1 MKHIMKQQPVHFQQ
15 QRRTLVSMAVAMA
28 LAQYGAAHAAPVG
41 HQVVAGRVSVTTPS
55 VQQTVIS
62 QTSQAA
68 VVNWQQF
75 SIGATEHV
83 DIRQP
88 NASSVLLNRVIGNN
102 PSEIYGRLSANGQ
115 VFLVNPNGVLFGRTA
130 QVSVG
135 GLVASTLDIANDD
148 FLAGRY
154 RFAGNSGAAVENQ
167 GTIDAAA
174 RGTVA
179 LLGGRVNND
188 GTITAQL
195 GTAALAAGEK
205 IVLDFEGD
213 GLTKIRVDQGA
224 VAALVANRGMIVAD
238 GGQAVMTAHAA
249 QALADTVLNQQ
260 GVVRARSLVERDG
273 KIVLDGGAHG
283 VTLNSGALDATGA
296 AGLRGGS
303 VNVLGHHIGLVG
315 QAQVDASGE
324 AGGGQ
329 IYVGGGVQGSNPLLR
344 HAAATFAGPQASL
357 RADALTQGNGGTV
370 VLWSDGSTRMF
381 GAASARGGAAGGD
394 GGFIETSGKF
404 LGLTGVR
411 IDAAAPHG
419 KSGTW
424 LLDPYDIAIV
434 EIDNNLNVTGGP
446 DFTST
451 GTGSELWNETLN
463 IALDSGTSVSVTT
476 GAGPGNGDILVDA
489 DVTKTS
495 AGDTTLTLN
504 AARDITIASD
514 RQITSSGGALHVNL
528 NADADGV
535 GGGAIRME
543 AGSTIATGGGNVR
556 LYGQGDI
563 LGGFASGWNPDAA
576 DGVSLVDAM
585 IDTTTF
591 SAGVGGSIDIRGR
604 GLSSAQPGS
613 GVAIAGSILVASSG
627 NITVTGISGAG
638 GYGLDLSSPT
648 IATLAGGSI
657 DLRGFAYRDILTG
670 NVSRNGLY
678 ADDATIYTTGGPGNI
693 TLTGESIG
701 TLGMDLGASLLGDST
716 TTGDIVLRA
725 FNPEAGPSTGTML
738 QMPSSIDTS
747 GMVGLLPGGL
757 SATTGALEARDN
769 VAIGIG
775 SSVPL
780 GQFAI
785 PQGALDTGL
794 SSRVSNLVVG
804 SSSHT
809 GIIYFSAG
817 GPYAGTYDVTL
828 QNGGAG
834 SAGITLV
841 DGFNMSGRD
850 VVLSSGG
857 SVTQSG
863 GPLAANSLLLNG
875 TQAESRFL
883 LTDGG
888 NAVSFLS
895 ARFDQPRGAA
905 AGAGDVN
912 YNGVGRLEMSALSGI
927 GLDGVT
933 NLRQSIDAAD
943 SFISGNLAVQVDG
956 DVRVAQTIFMQDNL
970 SNLALN
976 ASNDLTLDGNIN
988 SGGNDTVAALA
999 AGRNLLTFGTVNMFG
1014 SNADLQVDAG
1024 NSISMNGAVVMSGA
1038 DSAVTVNALN
1048 NLNAAGAIT
1057 LAGDRST
1064 AELFAGANLNALVD
1078 IATVGTETFVTLGAL
1093 GGDAVQSGNIGMSGT
1108 GSFLRVTAVGD
1119 LLADGNINM
1128 GDGGFAMFAGRDLT
1142 LLGDTSTAGNTSV
1155 NQLDANGNILLDAGA
1170 RLFSNGAGAV
1180 NLNLNADADNL
1191 GGGAIAMTG
1200 GASIASNGGRVLLYG
1215 QSDQVNGYASGAGP
1229 SQRDGILID
1238 NASIATRGGVL
1249 ALRGRGT
1256 TPVTTGPVFAGN
1268 GVTLNSATLTSGS
1281 GALGITGIG
1290 GAGGSGVQAT
1300 ASTVATTAGSSID
1313 MRGRSGA
1320 VAVGTP
1326 GAIGSGM
1333 TLAGSSVNAGGGG
1346 AILLSGESEGG
1357 SGLVLSGTNAVGN
1370 IGTTGNIVLRAF
1382 STGVQAGATPMLSL
1396 GGSIQTSA
1404 AVNLRPSGVSAS
1416 GALTE
1421 QPGTVINVG
1430 GVSAPGQFAVSP
1442 AALDAAMRPNS
1453 TAVVIGSQAQ
1463 TGAINVNAS
1472 APLSGLYNLTL
1483 QNDGAGSGGI
1493 SLASGL
1499 SNPGRLVTLSSG
1511 GAVTQAGPV
1520 VADSLLLRGTQ
1531 PESSFILDNAA
1542 NAVNNLSASFVQP
1555 KGAGATDGD
1564 VRFTTSTNL
1573 TLGPLSGIGF
1583 NGATNVAQ
1591 AIAMADTSVAGDL
1604 TLSAGGDLS
1613 LIQDISMMAGGS
1625 TLAFNAGRDIILGL
1639 DVGIA
1644 LATSSGALQVDLNA
1658 DADSTG
1664 GGAII
1669 IAPQASIAT
1678 NGGNVRMFGESD
1690 AAGGFASG
1698 SSPTSATGISVAG
1711 TIDATGSGGSGSVSM
1726 FGRGVAGSSSA
1737 GSGIAINNAI
1747 VRAGGAIGMTGIGAA
1762 GGSGVQIGTSPVT
1775 SLGGAI
1781 DIRGRSGADLGAT
1794 FGSGVIVNGASI
1806 SNSGAAGIAISG
1818 EAFSGTG
1825 VALLGGTSVGGA
1837 ATNGNIVIKA
1847 LNTGTAR
1854 TLDAGGTLRTTG
1866 VVNIRPG
1873 GVAAS
1878 GATTE
1883 SNSSVINIGSTAAA
1897 GEFSMPQDLFVSG
1910 IATDVAAV
1918 IVGANAHSG
1927 AINVQTTAPLGGS
1940 YDLTLQNSGAASGGI
1955 NLYNGLAIPGRMLTL
1970 SSGGPVTQGAAIVA
1984 GRLLLHGTAPQ
1995 SSFELADTGNAVGR
2009 MSARFEVLKGTAP
2022 TDGDVNFASSGNL
2035 EIGALTGLGF
2045 NAAAGASESIAAA
2058 SAVVAGDIVAQAGG
2072 NLTLLQNVS
2081 TLGSD
2086 ITLVTG
2092 GVLLNPGNATLNPG
2106 GGGRWRV
2113 FADTWLGEVDGGL
2126 TGSAPT
2132 PNFYNCAIGGACMS
2146 LLPAASNYF
2155 VYRQQPVLNVALTT
2169 PTQTRV
2175 YGTANAAFPF
2185 TASGLVNGD
2194 TLAASL
2200 AGAYTVPA
2208 ATDVGTYAVAGA
2220 FTSPVGYLVNAAP
2233 GSINVTPA
2241 TLTYVATPASR
2252 NSGQVNPPLTGTV
2265 TGLVNGDTLSGAT
2278 TGALTFTSAAPVM
2291 AAAGSYAINGGGLAA
2306 RNYVF
2311 QDAPSNL
2318 TALTVNAASILMPS
2332 IANDVSMPSSDLYG
2346 ANYGSQRACVGSGP
2360 LASASGAGD
2369 ANDTLAMEWSR
2380 VRESPNLSN
2389 CIGLAQRYSCG
2400 DF

>member
-28 LAQYGAAHAAPVG
+28 LAQYGIAHAAPVG
-41 HQVVAGRVSVTTPS
+41 HKVVAGQVTVTTPS

-148 FLAGRY
+148 FLAGSY
-154 RFAGNSGAAVENQ
+154 RFAGTSSAAVENQ
-167 GTIDAAA
+167 GAIEAAA

-188 GTITAQL
+188 GTITAKL

-205 IVLDFEGD
+205 ISLDFEGD
-213 GLTKIRVDQGA
+213 GLTQIRVDKGA
-224 VAALVANRGMIVAD
+224 VAAQVANRGMIVTD

-283 VTLNSGALDATGA
+283 VTLNSGALDATGT
-296 AGLRGGS
+296 AGLKGGTI
-303 VNVLGHHIGLVG
+303 NVLGHHIGLTG
-315 QAQVDASGE
+315 QALVDASGD

-329 IYVGGGVQGSNPLLR
+329 IFVGGGVQGANPLLR

-357 RADALTQGNGGTV
+357 RADALTEGHGGTV

-381 GAASARGGAAGGD
+381 GAASARGGASGGD

-411 IDAAAPHG
+411 IDAAATRG

-463 IALDSGTSVSVTT
+463 TALDSGTSVSVTT
-476 GAGPGNGDILVDA
+476 GAGPGNGDIVVDA
-489 DVTKTS
+489 DVTKSST
-495 AGDTTLTLN
+495 GDTTLTLN
-504 AARDITIASD
+504 AARDIRIASD
-514 RQITSSGGALHVNL
+514 RQITSNGGALHVNL

-543 AGSTIATGGGNVR
+543 SGSTIATAGGNVR
-556 LYGQGDI
+556 MYGQSDSA
-563 LGGFASGWNPDAA
+563 GGFASGWNPDGG
-576 DGVSLVDAM
+576 DGVSLVDAL
-585 IDTTTF
+585 IDT
-591 SAGVGGSIDIRGR
+591 SSVAGPGGSIAIRGR

-613 GVAIAGSILVASSG
+613 GVAIAGSILLTGSG
-627 NITVTGISGAG
+627 NINVTGISGEG

-657 DLRGFAYRDILTG
+657 DLRGLALRSAGST
-670 NVSRNGLY
+670 VVRNGLY
-678 ADDATIYTTGGPGNI
+678 ADDANIYTSGGPGNI
-693 TLTGESIG
+693 TLTGESVG
-701 TLGMDLGASLLGDST
+701 TLGMDLGNSLLGDST

-725 FNPEAGPSTGTML
+725 FNPEAGPSGGTML
-738 QMPSSIDTS
+738 AMPSSIDTS
-747 GMVGLLPGGL
+747 GLVGLIPGGL
-757 SATTGALEARDN
+757 SATGALEARDN
-769 VAIGIG
+769 VQIGVGG
-775 SSVPL
+775 SAPL
-780 GQFAI
+780 AQFAI

-794 SSRVSNLVVG
+794 SSRVSGLVVG
-804 SSSHT
+804 SSTHT
-809 GIIYFSAG
+809 GIIYFAASS
-817 GPYAGTYDVTL
+817 PYVGSYDVTL

-841 DGFNMSGRD
+841 DGFDMSGRD

-857 SVTQSG
+857 SVTQEG
-863 GPLAANSLLLNG
+863 GPIAANTLLLHG
-875 TQAESRFL
+875 TQAASRFT
-883 LTDGG
+883 LTDAG
-888 NAVSFLS
+888 NAVSILS
-895 ARFDQPRGAA
+895 ARFEQPRGAG
-905 AGAGDVN
+905 AGNGDVN
-912 YNGVGRLEMSALSGI
+912 FNGVGRVEMSALSGF
-927 GLDGVT
+927 GLDGAT
-933 NLRQSIDAAD
+933 NLRQTVSAAD
-943 SFISGNLAVQVDG
+943 SVISGNLAVDVTG
-956 DVRVAQTIFMQDNL
+956 DVRVAQAVTLQDNL
-970 SNLALN
+970 ANLAIN
-976 ASNDLTLDGNIN
+976 ASNDLTVDGPITAN
-988 SGGNDTVAALA
+988 GNNVLA
-999 AGRNLLTFGTVNMFG
+999 GLTAGRDVDINATITMLGN
-1014 SNADLQVDAG
+1014 NADLQ
-1024 NSISMNGAVVMSGA
+1024 IGAVNDVTMGAAVVLGGDDSTLSVDSGNNI
-1038 DSAVTVNALN
+1038 NAS
-1048 NLNAAGAIT
+1048 GGIT
-1057 LAGDRST
+1057 LLGDRST
-1064 AELFAGANLNALVD
+1064 AEIFAGNNLNALAD
-1078 IATVGTETFVTLGAL
+1078 IAGSGSATFVTLGAL
-1093 GGDAVQSGNIGMSGT
+1093 GGDTLQSGNIGLAGA
-1108 GSFLRVTAVGD
+1108 GSFLRIQAVRD
-1119 LLADGNINM
+1119 VFAAGNASI
-1128 GDGGFAMFAGRDLT
+1128 GDGGFAMFAGRNLT
-1142 LLGDTSTAGNTSV
+1142 LSGDTSTAGNASV
-1155 NQLDANGNILLDAGA
+1155 NQLDANGNIILGAGA
-1170 RLFSNGAGAV
+1170 RLFANGAGTL

-1191 GGGAIAMTG
+1191 NGGAIAMTS
-1200 GASIASNGGRVLLYG
+1200 GASIDSNGGRVLLYG
-1215 QSDQVNGYASGAGP
+1215 QSDQVAGYASGAGFT
-1229 SQRDGILID
+1229 QRDGIVID
-1238 NASIATRGGVL
+1238 NATIATGGGVL
-1249 ALRGRGT
+1249 TLRGRGT
-1256 TPVTTGPVFAGN
+1256 TPVTTGPVLAGSGVALN
-1268 GVTLNSATLTSGS
+1268 GATLNSGS
-1281 GALGITGIG
+1281 GALAITGIG
-1290 GAGGSGVQAT
+1290 GLGGSGVLAT
-1300 ASTVATTAGSSID
+1300 SSTVATSAGGSID

-1320 VAVGTP
+1320 VAAGTP

-1333 TLAGSSVNAGGGG
+1333 TLSGSAVNAAGGG

-1357 SGLVLSGTNAVGN
+1357 SGLVLSGTNAVGS

-1382 STGVQAGATPMLSL
+1382 STGAPASTPMLSL
-1396 GGSIQTSA
+1396 GGTLQTSL
-1404 AVNLRPSGVSAS
+1404 AVNLRPGGVSAS

-1421 QPGTVINVG
+1421 QPGTVINFG
-1430 GVSAPGQFAVSP
+1430 GASAAGQFAISP
-1442 AALDAAMRPNS
+1442 VALDAAMQPNS
-1453 TAVVIGSQAQ
+1453 AAVVIGSQAQ
-1463 TGAINVNAS
+1463 TGAINVNTS

-1493 SLASGL
+1493 NLLSGL
-1499 SNPGRLVTLSSG
+1499 SNPGRLLTLSSG

-1520 VADSLLLRGTQ
+1520 VAGSLLLRGTQ
-1531 PESSFILDNAA
+1531 PGSSFILDNSA
-1542 NAVNNLSASFVQP
+1542 NAVSSLSASFMQP
-1555 KGAGATDGD
+1555 KGTGATDGD
-1564 VRFTTSTNL
+1564 LRFTTSTNL
-1573 TLGPLSGIGF
+1573 LVGPLSGIGF
-1583 NGATNVAQ
+1583 DGATNLAQ
-1591 AIAMADTSVAGDL
+1591 SIAMADTSIAGDL
-1604 TLSAGGDLS
+1604 TLSAGGDLT
-1613 LIQDISMMAGGS
+1613 LIQDVSMRAGGS
-1625 TLAFNAGRDIILGL
+1625 TLALNAGRDIILGQ

-1644 LATSSGALQVDLNA
+1644 LAAPTGALQVDLNA
-1658 DADSTG
+1658 DADGAG
-1664 GGAII
+1664 GGAIV
-1669 IAPQASIAT
+1669 IAPLASIAT
-1678 NGGNVRMFGESD
+1678 NGGNVRLFGQSN

-1711 TIDATGSGGSGSVSM
+1711 TIDATGSGGSGSVTM
-1726 FGRGVAGSSSA
+1726 FGRGVAGGGSA
-1737 GSGIAINNAI
+1737 GSGIAINSGI
-1747 VRAGGAIGMTGIGAA
+1747 VNAGGSIGMTGIGAP
-1762 GGSGVQIGTSPVT
+1762 GGSGVQIGSSPVT

-1781 DIRGRSGADLGAT
+1781 DIRGRAGADLGGT
-1794 FGSGVIVNGASI
+1794 FGNGVIVNNASI

-1818 EAFSGTG
+1818 EAFSGSG
-1825 VALLGGTSVGGA
+1825 VAMLGATSVGAA
-1837 ATNGNIVIKA
+1837 ATSGNIVIKA

-1854 TLDAGGTLRTTG
+1854 TFDAGGTLRTTG

-1878 GATTE
+1878 GVTTE
-1883 SNSSVINIGSTAAA
+1883 SNSSVINIGGAATA
-1897 GEFSMPQDLFVSG
+1897 GEFSMTQDLFVSG
-1910 IATDVAAV
+1910 IQAGVPAV

-1927 AINVQTTAPLGGS
+1927 AINVLASGPLGGS

-1970 SSGGPVTQGAAIVA
+1970 STGGRVTQGAAIVA

-1995 SSFELADTGNAVGR
+1995 SSFELANTGNAVGR
-2009 MSARFEVLKGTAP
+2009 VSARFEVLKGTAA
-2022 TDGDVNFASSGNL
+2022 TDGDVNFASGGNL
-2035 EIGALTGLGF
+2035 EIGPLTGLGF
-2045 NAAAGASESIAAA
+2045 NAASGLTEAIAAA
-2058 SAVVAGDIVAQAGG
+2058 NAVVAGDIVAQASG
-2072 NLTLLQNVS
+2072 NLSLLQNVS

-2092 GVLLNPGNATLNPG
+2092 GVLLNPANATLSPG

-2113 FADTWLGEVDGGL
+2113 FADTWVGEVDGGL

-2132 PNFYNCAIGGACMS
+2132 PNFYNCAFGGACMT
-2146 LLPAASNYF
+2146 LLPGTNNYF
-2155 VYRQQPVLNVALTT
+2155 TYRQQPVLNVALTT

-2200 AGAYTVPA
+2200 AGGYNVPA
-2208 ATDVGTYAVAGA
+2208 AIDVGTYAVAGA
-2220 FTSPVGYLVNAAP
+2220 FSSPVGYLVNAAP

-2241 TLTYVATPASR
+2241 TLTYVAAPASR

-2265 TGLVNGDTLSGAT
+2265 TGLVNGDTLSAAT

-2291 AAAGSYAINGGGLAA
+2291 AVAGSYAINGGGLAA

-2318 TALTVNAASILMPS
+2318 TALTVNAASIQMPS
-2332 IANDVSMPSSDLYG
+2332 IVNDVSMPASDLYG

-2360 LASASGAGD
+2360 LASASGSGD